1 MCVFFAEKLQFWL
14 LRFSSVLAR
23 TARELIV
30 RWARRATR
38 DKRDTQYARHA
49 IRARVKIFFEF
60 FEVKIL
66 DFLSSEIGCRALKSG
81 AF

>member
-1 MCVFFAEKLQFWL
+1 MCFFAEKLQLWL
-14 LRFSSVLAR
+14 LRFSSFSRAHRAR
-23 TARELIV
+23 AYCAL
-30 RWARRATR
+30 RAT
-38 DKRDTQYARHA
+38 RDTQYARHA

>member
-1 MCVFFAEKLQFWL
+1 MCFFAEKLQLWL

-30 RWARRATR
+30 RCARRATR

-49 IRARVKIFFEF
+49 IRARVKTCFEF
-60 FEVKIL
+60 VEVKII
-66 DFLSSEIGCRALKSG
+66 DFWSSKIRCAMSKGL
-81 AF
+81 